1 MSRHSAM
8 LKVCQLAN
16 TITIL
21 LEAIL
26 ITPVDL
32 QTETGWEQ
40 CLLCTIA
47 TTVAALSFRLSMGTL
62 GQL

>member
-1 MSRHSAM
+1 M

-16 TITIL
+16 TITL
-21 LEAIL
+21 LLEEAIL

-40 CLLCTIA
+40 CLLCTIG
-47 TTVAALSFRLSMGTL
+47 TRVAALSNHLSMATSV
-62 GQL
+62 QLHN